1 MSNPPNMRHI
11 GFLLSAIAAYFVGT
25 NIMAAE
31 PSHFHDQLDTFGF
44 NLAQKL
50 DASGEQNLLISPA
63 SIEFALSMVYAG
75 ASGDTAA
82 EMRQALGLT
91 SASQDQA
98 LSELGDMQTALT
110 NPGAG
115 IALKL
120 ANAVWVDRSIRL
132 NKSFASDLQAK
143 FNARFHPGDF
153 TNAGIVSEINRWVS
167 NATAG
172 KISNFLE
179 NPPPPPLFL
188 ANAVYFHAKWNL
200 PFDKHLTQQ
209 APFYPAAGQSLTVS
223 MMHVTHTFPYAT
235 GPGYAVVALPYT
247 GTRFAMYCFLPDKS
261 VSDLVMELQKTP
273 WSMLSG
279 SLRPTEGSVTLPKLK
294 LEYGA
299 TLNQALAQLGF
310 GIAFD
315 STRAD
320 FRRITDNQP
329 RLYIGDVLHKA
340 LLEIDEEGSTA
351 AAVTG
356 ISMRATAIIQPK
368 ETFNL
373 VFDHPF
379 VAAIVDTKTGVILFL
394 ATINAP
400 RA

>member
-11 GFLLSAIAAYFVGT
+11 GILLSAIAAYFVGT
-25 NIMAAE
+25 NIMGAE
-31 PSHFHDQLDTFGF
+31 PSNFHDQLDAFGF

-50 DASGEQNLLISPA
+50 DASGQHNLLISPA

-98 LSELGDMQTALT
+98 LSELGDLQTALT

-115 IALKL
+115 ITLKL

-132 NKSFASDLQAK
+132 SKSFASELQAK

-153 TNAGIVSEINRWVS
+153 SNAGIVSEINRWVS
-167 NATAG
+167 NATVG

-188 ANAVYFHAKWNL
+188 ANAVYFHAKWNA

-209 APFYPAAGQSLTVS
+209 APFYPVAGQSLTVS
-223 MMHVTHTFPYAT
+223 MMHVTGTFPYAT
-235 GPGYAVVALPYT
+235 GPGYTVVGLPYT
-247 GTRFAMYCFLPDKS
+247 GTRFANYCFLPDKS
-261 VSDLVMELQKTP
+261 VNDLVLTLQKTP
-273 WSMLSG
+273 WSVVSG
-279 SLRPTEGSVTLPKLK
+279 SLRSTEGSVTLPKFK

-315 STRAD
+315 SARAD
-320 FRRITDNQP
+320 FQRITNNQP
-329 RLYIGDVLHKA
+329 RLYVSDVLHKA
-340 LLEIDEEGSTA
+340 LLEVDEEGSTA

-356 ISMRATAIIQPK
+356 ISIKATAIIRPK
-368 ETFNL
+368 DTFNL

-379 VAAIVDTKTGVILFL
+379 VTAIVDTKTGVVLFL
-394 ATINAP
+394 ATIAAP
-400 RA
+400 HA